1 MKPFQ
6 QTRAP
11 MMNNYVQP
19 QPQRPMFM
27 TPSHLPNPLQPKKLA
42 NNTQP
47 RQPGKIN
54 LSDFDPFA

>member
-1 MKPFQ
+1 
-6 QTRAP
+6 